1 MRLASAK
8 MLWTAEA
15 RRMSV
20 MNAVSIKRFLF
31 VLKMNIIQIL
41 RSVGWAPENIL
52 CALQIFSAPQKYL
65 LRSANILCVIETF
78 SGPHMHCARTRKI
91 SEISMHRSPLA
102 NRCAAWAFG
111 FFSLSA
117 L

>member
-52 CALQIFSAPQKYL
+52 CAPQIFSAPQKYL
-65 LRSANILCVIETF
+65 LR
-78 SGPHMHCARTRKI
+78 TRKY
-91 SEISMHRSPLA
+91 SQRHRNIFWS
-102 NRCAAWAFG
+102 
-111 FFSLSA
+111 SHA
-117 L
+117 LRAYKKNQ